1 MELKKLDEFI
11 DLIPK
16 RGFPACELA
25 VTLDGKE
32 IYHRCAGYSDSAR
45 TKPATENDLYWI
57 YSTTKVITCI
67 AAMRLVEEGRI
78 GLDDPVSKYIPEYA
92 NVKIQNSD
100 GTLSS
105 PKGEMKIVHLF
116 TMTAGLTYNEDTLAI
131 RKALSENCDTVEFA
145 RAVAEDPLIFE
156 PGTRYK
162 YSLCHDIL
170 GAVIEVVTGMR
181 LSQYFDEL
189 LFEPLGLK
197 NIGFYPTE
205 EQKTRFSAMYRY
217 NKGPSTA
224 YEIPCVNEYNPMG
237 GAESGGA
244 GLFCTARDYL
254 SVITAIAC
262 GGTAP
267 NGHRILKPETVA
279 MMQKNHLND
288 ICRSDLVGSHNFGY
302 GWGLCG
308 RVHVDPT
315 VSLSPTPIGEFGWDG
330 ALNSWA
336 MIDPKNKLA
345 LFYASH
351 VRSATYGYVMIHP
364 EIKRLLYEGLGI

>member
-116 TMTAGLTYNEDTLAI
+116 TMTAGLTYNEDTPAI

-217 NKGPSTA
+217 NK
-224 YEIPCVNEYNPMG
+224 
-237 GAESGGA
+237 
-244 GLFCTARDYL
+244 
-254 SVITAIAC
+254 
-262 GGTAP
+262 
-267 NGHRILKPETVA
+267 
-279 MMQKNHLND
+279 
-288 ICRSDLVGSHNFGY
+288 
-302 GWGLCG
+302 
-308 RVHVDPT
+308 
-315 VSLSPTPIGEFGWDG
+315 
-330 ALNSWA
+330 
-336 MIDPKNKLA
+336 
-345 LFYASH
+345 
-351 VRSATYGYVMIHP
+351 
-364 EIKRLLYEGLGI
+364 